1 MAAHR
6 RHSHTGLRRSRPI
19 TLTIAALGGQGGGVV
34 TDWLVMTAR
43 RAGCFVQATSVPGVA
58 QRTGATIY
66 YLEFFPRSDAPEGRE
81 PIMALMPNP
90 GDVDIVVASEWM
102 EAGRAINRGLV
113 TKDRTTLIA
122 STHRDYTIGEKIA
135 LGDGRA
141 SSRELFEIASAA
153 AAKLICF
160 DMVKVADAA
169 GGRISAVI
177 LGSIAGAGVL
187 PWGIEEYHHAIKE
200 SGIGVEASLAAFE
213 AGRLAVIAAAE
224 KPLTA
229 AAWPDSHGT
238 VDSSDYTLQAV
249 SAPLRHRIENRFPAA
264 LCELLGMAAARLSDY
279 QDDAYAG
286 LFLDRIERVAA
297 LDTSPSTGVLTA
309 AAARSLA
316 LWMSFEDV
324 MRVAQIKTRRGRA
337 MRIRREVQA
346 PPGTIVEVREFVKPR
361 VEEICGTLPAGL
373 GRRLLASGRA
383 RRILARFTA
392 GRRISTTSI
401 SGFAL
406 LRAIAA
412 LRRFRRGSLR
422 YHIENQRIEAWL
434 QQIAEIAPRNLDLAV
449 ELAECQTLVKGYGD
463 THERGWSSFSQISAL
478 APNLVGE
485 PEGAVRLR
493 ALREA
498 ALADDSGAQL
508 ERAIASLRNH
518 AAEAA

>member
-1 MAAHR
+1 MK
-6 RHSHTGLRRSRPI
+6 RSRPI

-34 TDWLVMTAR
+34 TDWLVIAAR
-43 RAGCFVQATSVPGVA
+43 HAGYFVQATSVPGVA

-113 TKDRTTLIA
+113 TQDRTTLIA

-135 LGDGRA
+135 LGEGRA
-141 SSRELFEIASAA
+141 SSRELFEIATAA
-153 AAKLICF
+153 AAKLIGF

-187 PWGIEEYHHAIKE
+187 PWGIEEYHHAIRE
-200 SGIGVEASLAAFE
+200 SGVGVDASLAAFE
-213 AGRLAVIAAAE
+213 AGRLAVIGAAA

-229 AAWPDSHGT
+229 AAWPDHRGAL
-238 VDSSDYTLQAV
+238 DSSDYTLSAV
-249 SAPLRHRIENRFPAA
+249 PAALRARIESRFPAA
-264 LCELLGMAAARLSDY
+264 LHELLGMAAARLSDY
-279 QDDAYAG
+279 QDDAYAS
-286 LFLDRIERVAA
+286 LFLDRVEGVAA
-297 LDTSPSTGVLTA
+297 LDTSPSNDAQLTA
-309 AAARSLA
+309 ATARSLA

-324 MRVAQIKTRRGRA
+324 MRVAQVKTRRGRA
-337 MRIRREVQA
+337 ERIRREVRAQA
-346 PPGTIVEVREFVKPR
+346 ADLVEVREFVKPR

-373 GRRLLASGRA
+373 GRRLLASARA

-406 LRAIAA
+406 LRGISA

-422 YHIENQRIEAWL
+422 YQIENQRIEAWL
-434 QQIAEIAPRNLDLAV
+434 RQIAEIAPRNQDLAV

-463 THERGWSSFSQISAL
+463 THERGWSSFSQLSSL

-485 PEGAVRLR
+485 AEGGARLR

-508 ERAIASLRNH
+508 ERAIASLRSH
-518 AAEAA
+518 PAQAA

>member
-1 MAAHR
+1 
-6 RHSHTGLRRSRPI
+6 LRQSRPI

-34 TDWLVMTAR
+34 TDWLVMAAR
-43 RAGCFVQATSVPGVA
+43 RAGYFVQATSVPGVA

-66 YLEFFPRSDAPEGRE
+66 YLEFFRRSDAPYGRE
-81 PIMALMPNP
+81 PVMALMPNP

-135 LGDGRA
+135 LGDGRV

-153 AAKLICF
+153 SATLIGF

-187 PWGIEEYHHAIKE
+187 PWEIEEYHHAIRE
-200 SGIGVEASLAAFE
+200 SGVGVEASLSAFE
-213 AGRLAVIAAAE
+213 AGRQAVIAAQA

-229 AAWPDSHGT
+229 AAWPGNHGT
-238 VDSSDYTLQAV
+238 IDSSDYTLAAV
-249 SAPLRHRIENRFPAA
+249 PARLRARIEDRFPAA
-264 LCELLGMAAARLSDY
+264 LHDLLGMGAARLSDY
-279 QDDAYAG
+279 QDDAYAA
-286 LFLDRIERVAA
+286 LFLDRLEPVLAFEAA
-297 LDTSPSTGVLTA
+297 GSSDPKLTA
-309 AAARSLA
+309 ATARALA

-324 MRVAQIKTRRGRA
+324 MRVAQVKTRRGRA
-337 MRIRREVQA
+337 ERIRREVRA
-346 PPGTIVEVREFVKPR
+346 DPKDLVEVREFVKPR

-373 GRRLLASGRA
+373 GRRLMASPRA
-383 RRILARFTA
+383 HRALARFTA
-392 GRRISTTSI
+392 GRRISTSTI

-406 LRAIAA
+406 LRGIAA
-412 LRRFRRGSLR
+412 LRRLRRGTLR
-422 YHIENQRIEAWL
+422 FQIENQRIEAWL
-434 QQIAEIAPRNLDLAV
+434 EQIAEIAPKDYELTV

-463 THERGWSSFSQISAL
+463 THERGWDSFRQISAL
-478 APNLVGE
+478 APQFMGDTQ
-485 PEGAVRLR
+485 GAARLR

-498 ALADDSGAQL
+498 ALADDSGSQL
-508 ERAIASLRNH
+508 ERAISQIPAVS
-518 AAEAA
+518 AAR

>member
-1 MAAHR
+1 MK
-6 RHSHTGLRRSRPI
+6 RSRPI

-34 TDWLVMTAR
+34 TDWLVMAAR
-43 RAGCFVQATSVPGVA
+43 SAGYFVQATSVPGVA

-66 YLEFFPRSDAPEGRE
+66 YLEFFPRGDAPEGRE

-113 TKDRTTLIA
+113 TQDRTTLIA

-135 LGDGRA
+135 LGEGRA
-141 SSRELFEIASAA
+141 SSRELFEVASAA
-153 AAKLICF
+153 AARLIGF
-160 DMVKVADAA
+160 DMPAIAEAA

-187 PWGIEEYHHAIKE
+187 PWGIEQYHHAIKE
-200 SGIGVEASLAAFE
+200 SGVGVDASLAAFE
-213 AGRLAVIAAAE
+213 AGRLAVIAAVA

-229 AAWPDSHGT
+229 AAWPDPGGT
-238 VDSSDYTLQAV
+238 RDSSDYTLSQVPTA
-249 SAPLRHRIENRFPAA
+249 LRTRIESRFPAG
-264 LCELLGMAAARLSDY
+264 LHELLGMAAARLSDY

-297 LDTSPSTGVLTA
+297 LDTSLSNDAALTA
-309 AAARSLA
+309 AMARSLA

-324 MRVAQIKTRRGRA
+324 MRVAQVKTRRGRA
-337 MRIRREVQA
+337 ERIRREVKAQS
-346 PPGTIVEVREFVKPR
+346 TDLVEVREFVKPR

-373 GRRLLASGRA
+373 GRRLLASARA
-383 RRILARFTA
+383 RRALARFTA

-406 LRAIAA
+406 LRAISA
-412 LRRFRRGSLR
+412 LRHFRRGSLR
-422 YHIENQRIEAWL
+422 YQIENQRIEAWL
-434 QQIAEIAPRNLDLAV
+434 KQIAEIAPRNQALAV

-463 THERGWSSFSQISAL
+463 THERGWSSFSQLAAL
-478 APNLVGE
+478 VPSLTGE
-485 PEGAVRLR
+485 PEGAARLR

-498 ALADDSGAQL
+498 ALADDSGVQL
-508 ERAIASLRNH
+508 ERAIASLKSH
-518 AAEAA
+518 PAQAA

>member
-1 MAAHR
+1 
-6 RHSHTGLRRSRPI
+6 LKRSRPI

-34 TDWLVMTAR
+34 TDWLVIAAR
-43 RAGCFVQATSVPGVA
+43 HAGYFVQATSVPGVA

-66 YLEFFPRSDAPEGRE
+66 YLEFFPRSDAPQGRE

-102 EAGRAINRGLV
+102 EAGRMINRGLV

-141 SSRELFEIASAA
+141 SSRELFEVATTAA
-153 AAKLICF
+153 ATLIGF

-187 PWGIEEYHHAIKE
+187 PWAVEDYHHAIKE
-200 SGIGVEASLAAFE
+200 SGVGVEASLAAFD
-213 AGRLAVIAAAE
+213 AGRQAVLAASA

-229 AAWPDSHGT
+229 AAWPDGRGT
-238 VDSSDYTLQAV
+238 IDSSDYTLEA
-249 SAPLRHRIENRFPAA
+249 APTHLRRKIEGDFPPA
-264 LCELLGMAAARLSDY
+264 LADLLGMAAARLSDY
-279 QDDAYAG
+279 QDDAYAA
-286 LFLDRIERVAA
+286 LYLDRVQRISASDSHAGDSR
-297 LDTSPSTGVLTA
+297 LTA
-309 AAARSLA
+309 ATARSLG

-324 MRVAQIKTRRGRA
+324 MRVAQVKTRRGRA
-337 MRIRREVQA
+337 QRIRREVKAQ
-346 PPGTIVEVREFVKPR
+346 PGDLVQVREFVKPR

-373 GRRLLASGRA
+373 GRRLMNSSRA
-383 RRILARFTA
+383 RRVLDRFTA
-392 GRRISTTSI
+392 GRRISTSTI

-406 LRAIAA
+406 LRSIAA

-422 YHIENQRIEAWL
+422 YKIENARIEAWL
-434 QQIAEIAPRNLDLAV
+434 TQIAEIAVRNYDLAV
-449 ELAECQTLVKGYGD
+449 EIAECQTLVKGYGD
-463 THERGWSSFSQISAL
+463 THERGWASFSQICAL
-478 APNLVGE
+478 VPSLAHDPR
-485 PEGAVRLR
+485 GATRLR

-508 ERAIASLRNH
+508 QCAISALQLPSP
-518 AAEAA
+518 AAA

>member
-1 MAAHR
+1 M
-6 RHSHTGLRRSRPI
+6 
-19 TLTIAALGGQGGGVV
+19 TIAALGGQGGGVV
-34 TDWLVMTAR
+34 TDWLIIAAR
-43 RAGCFVQATSVPGVA
+43 HAGYFVQATSVPGVA

-113 TKDRTTLIA
+113 TQDRTTLIA

-135 LGDGRA
+135 LGEGRA
-141 SSRELFEIASAA
+141 SSRELFEIATAA
-153 AAKLICF
+153 AAKLIGF

-187 PWGIEEYHHAIKE
+187 PWGIEEYHHAIRE
-200 SGIGVEASLAAFE
+200 SGVGVDASLAAFE
-213 AGRLAVIAAAE
+213 AGRLAVIAAAA

-229 AAWPDSHGT
+229 AAWPDHRGAL
-238 VDSSDYTLQAV
+238 DSSDYTLSAV
-249 SAPLRHRIENRFPAA
+249 PAALRARIESRFPAA
-264 LCELLGMAAARLSDY
+264 LHELLGMAAARLSDY

-286 LFLDRIERVAA
+286 LFLDRIEGVEA
-297 LDTSPSTGVLTA
+297 LDASPSNDAQLTA
-309 AAARSLA
+309 ATARSLA

-324 MRVAQIKTRRGRA
+324 MRVAQVKTRRGRA
-337 MRIRREVQA
+337 ERIRREVRAQA
-346 PPGTIVEVREFVKPR
+346 ADLVEVREFVKPR

-373 GRRLLASGRA
+373 GRRLLASARA

-406 LRAIAA
+406 LRGISA

-422 YHIENQRIEAWL
+422 YQIENQRIEAWL
-434 QQIAEIAPRNLDLAV
+434 RQIAEIAPRNQDLAV

-463 THERGWSSFSQISAL
+463 THERGWSSFSQLSSL

-485 PEGAVRLR
+485 AEGGARLR

-508 ERAIASLRNH
+508 ERAIASLRSH
-518 AAEAA
+518 PAQAA

>member
-1 MAAHR
+1 
-6 RHSHTGLRRSRPI
+6 
-19 TLTIAALGGQGGGVV
+19 
-34 TDWLVMTAR
+34 
-43 RAGCFVQATSVPGVA
+43 VQATSVPGVA

-81 PIMALMPNP
+81 PVMALMPNP

-102 EAGRAINRGLV
+102 EAGRVINRGLV

-141 SSRELFEIASAA
+141 SSRELFEVAAAA
-153 AAKLICF
+153 AAKLIGF
-160 DMVKVADAA
+160 DMVKVAEAA

-200 SGIGVEASLAAFE
+200 SGVGVDASLAAFE
-213 AGRLAVIAAAE
+213 AGRLAVIAAAA

-229 AAWPDSHGT
+229 AAWPDHRGAL
-238 VDSSDYTLQAV
+238 DSSDYTLSAV
-249 SAPLRHRIENRFPAA
+249 PTALRARIENRFPAA
-264 LCELLGMAAARLSDY
+264 LHELLGMAAARLCDY
-279 QDDAYAG
+279 QDEAYAS
-286 LFLDRIERVAA
+286 LFLDRVERVAA
-297 LDTSPSTGVLTA
+297 SDASQSNDADLTA
-309 AAARSLA
+309 ATARSLA

-324 MRVAQIKTRRGRA
+324 MRVAQVKTRRGRA
-337 MRIRREVQA
+337 ERIRREVKAQ
-346 PPGTIVEVREFVKPR
+346 PTDLVEVREFVKPR

-383 RRILARFTA
+383 KDILARFTA

-422 YHIENQRIEAWL
+422 YQIENQRIEAWL
-434 QQIAEIAPRNLDLAV
+434 KQLVEIAPRNQTLAV
-449 ELAECQTLVKGYGD
+449 ELAECQSLVKGYGD
-463 THERGWSSFSQISAL
+463 THERGWSSFSQLSSL
-478 APNLVGE
+478 APSLVGE
-485 PEGAVRLR
+485 PEGAARLR

-498 ALADDSGAQL
+498 ALADDSGTQL

-518 AAEAA
+518 PAQAA